1 MQGNAIQIARQAA
14 MELGLPAPKEL
25 VTSQEAQSIQLL
37 GLLNAAGNE
46 LLYVFEWEFLNK
58 TYILNT
64 VAGQGKYPIP
74 SDVSR
79 MINQTN
85 WDMGNRRPVY
95 GPVSSQGWQVLT
107 NALISV
113 GPFARYRIAGGNMEI
128 LPVPGQNDHVFDF
141 QYISNGWIQTFL
153 DPNLYVQFITNDLDT
168 PLFDFWLMVKFLKL
182 KMWQAKGLDT
192 TTYAADFVRVLGA
205 LTGMDH
211 GAPVLGLANSFKT
224 PWLTMYNVPDG
235 NWNTGQP

>member
-1 MQGNAIQIARQAA
+1 MNGNALQIARQAA
-14 MELGLPAPKEL
+14 QELGLPTPAEL
-25 VTSQEAQSIQLL
+25 VTSQEQTSIQML

-46 LLYVFEWEFLNK
+46 LLNIFEWQFLNK
-58 TYILNT
+58 TFLLKTI
-64 VAGQGKYPIP
+64 AGEGKYAIP

-79 MINQTN
+79 IINQTM
-85 WDMGNRRPVY
+85 WDYGNRRPAY

-113 GPFARYRIAGGNMEI
+113 GPFARYRVVDNSIEI
-128 LPVPGQNDHVFDF
+128 LPIPGQSDHVFDF
-141 QYISNGWIQTFL
+141 QYISNGWVHNYL
-153 DPNLYVQFITNDLDT
+153 DPALYTNFILNDLDT
-168 PLFDFWLMVKFLKL
+168 PMFDFWLLVKLLKV
-182 KMWQAKGLDT
+182 KMWQAKGLDVT
-192 TTYAADFVRVLGA
+192 AYVSDFTRTLDA

>member
-1 MQGNAIQIARQAA
+1 MNGNALQIARQAA
-14 MELGLPAPKEL
+14 QELGLPAPAEL
-25 VTSQEAQSIQLL
+25 VTSQEQTSIQML

-46 LLYVFEWEFLNK
+46 LLNVFEWQFLNK
-58 TYILNT
+58 TFLLNT
-64 VAGQGKYPIP
+64 VAGNGKYAIP

-79 MINQTN
+79 IINQTM
-85 WDMGNRRPVY
+85 WDYGNRRPAY

-113 GPFARYRIAGGNMEI
+113 GPFARYRVVDNSIEI
-128 LPVPGQNDHVFDF
+128 LPIPGQSDHVFDF
-141 QYISNGWIQTFL
+141 QYISNGWVHNYL
-153 DPNLYVQFITNDLDT
+153 DPNLYTSFILNDLDT
-168 PLFDFWLMVKFLKL
+168 PLFDFWLLVKLLKVKL
-182 KMWQAKGLDT
+182 WQAKGLDT
-192 TTYAADFVRVLGA
+192 TAYLSDFARTLDA

-235 NWNTGQP
+235 NWNTGVQ

>member
-1 MQGNAIQIARQAA
+1 MYGNALQIARQAA
-14 MELGLPAPKEL
+14 QELGLPTPAEL
-25 VTSQEAQSIQLL
+25 VTSQEQTSIQML

-46 LLYVFEWEFLNK
+46 LMNVFEWQFLNK
-58 TYILNT
+58 TFPLMT

-79 MINQTN
+79 IINQTM
-85 WDMGNRRPVY
+85 WDHDNRRPAY
-95 GPVSSQGWQVLT
+95 GPVSPQGWQVLT

-113 GPFARYRIAGGNMEI
+113 GPFARYRVVDNSIEI
-128 LPVPGQNDHVFDF
+128 LPIPGQSDHEFNF
-141 QYISNGWIQTFL
+141 QYISNGWVHNYL
-153 DPNLYVQFITNDLDT
+153 DPAIYTSFILNDLDT
-168 PLFDFWLMVKFLKL
+168 PQFDFWLLVKLLKV
-182 KMWQAKGLDT
+182 KMWQAKGLDVT
-192 TTYAADFVRVLGA
+192 AYVSDFTRTLDA

-235 NWNTGQP
+235 NWNTGVQ

>member
-1 MQGNAIQIARQAA
+1 MQGNALQIARQAA
-14 MELGLPAPKEL
+14 MELGLPAPTEL
-25 VTSQEAQSIQLL
+25 VTSKEQTSIQLL

-46 LLYVFEWEFLNK
+46 LLNVFEWQFLNK
-58 TYILNT
+58 TFVLTTEAN
-64 VAGQGKYPIP
+64 VGKYPIP

-79 MINQTN
+79 IINQTL
-85 WDMGNRRPVY
+85 WDYGNRRPAY

-113 GPFARYRIAGGNMEI
+113 GPFARYRVVDNSIEI
-128 LPVPGQNDHVFDF
+128 LPVPQAAGHVFDY
-141 QYISNGWIQTFL
+141 QYISNGWVQTFL
-153 DPNLYVQFITNDLDT
+153 DPNIFGPFITNDLDT
-168 PLFDFWLMVKFLKL
+168 VLFDFWLMVKLLKL

-192 TTYAADFVRVLGA
+192 TNVAADFARTLDA

-224 PWLTMYNVPDG
+224 PWLTLYNVPDG
-235 NWNTGQP
+235 NWNTGVP

>member
-1 MQGNAIQIARQAA
+1 MQGSVLQIAQQAA
-14 MELGLPAPKEL
+14 MELGLPKPKEL
-25 VTSQEAQSIQLL
+25 VTSEEATNVQLL
-37 GLLNAAGNE
+37 GLINAAGNE
-46 LLYVFEWEFLNK
+46 LLNVFEWQFLNK

-64 VAGQGKYPIP
+64 IAGVGKYPIP
-74 SDVSR
+74 ADVSR
-79 MINQTN
+79 MINQTQ
-85 WDMGNRRPVY
+85 WDYGNRRPMY

-113 GPFARYRIAGGNMEI
+113 GPFARYRVAGGNMEI
-128 LPVPGQNDHVFDF
+128 LPIPGQDGHVFDF
-141 QYISNGWIQTFL
+141 QYISNGWLQTFL
-153 DPNLYVQFITNDLDT
+153 DPNLYVSFVTNDLDT
-168 PLFDFWLMVKFLKL
+168 PLFDFWLMVKLLKL

-192 TTYAADFVRVLGA
+192 TSYLADFTRTLDA

-211 GAPVLGLANSFKT
+211 GAPVLGLANSYKT